1 MFDLDFL
8 ICTRLIKV
16 IGNIRIIV
24 CAISWHSCHLI
35 FNCLSC
41 LAQYN
46 IFCVDDNTNG
56 LCKENQHGWW
66 MHQTRCSILLLFPP
80 LNYLKTKTKQNKT
93 KNTRLFIKSQHLQS
107 LLLCFKKP
115 DVLNVVLHGILVSF
129 HFLLCLNF
137 KLCPFSYLVPLSW
150 FSHHYFLQSIPNN
163 SIKWI
168 LN

>member
-24 CAISWHSCHLI
+24 LLFHGTLATSFSI
-35 FNCLSC
+35 CLSC
-41 LAQYN
+41 LAKYN

-56 LCKENQHGWW
+56 LCRESAWLVDVTN
-66 MHQTRCSILLLFPP
+66 
-80 LNYLKTKTKQNKT
+80 NKQK
-93 KNTRLFIKSQHLQS
+93 KPTRLFIKSHHLQS

-115 DVLNVVLHGILVSF
+115 DVLNVVLHGMLVSF

-137 KLCPFSYLVPLSW
+137 KLCSFPYLVPLS
-150 FSHHYFLQSIPNN
+150 
-163 SIKWI
+163 
-168 LN
+168 